1 MSKSGSIGL
10 LVAMLAGFVRPA
22 AAQETIADNKSFEV
36 GVWVQDLYNLSV
48 ADGSFSADLWI
59 WSRGI
64 NPKREP
70 LKTMQF
76 VNMTSARENGLYQQQ
91 QKGNIYWAQRLVQGK
106 FRYDWDVSNYPFD
119 RHSLQIV
126 IDEGLDD
133 TTAFKYLVDSRGS
146 DYSSKIKLGGWR
158 ITGFKVEG
166 RPAQYNTTFGNPEL
180 AYDNRSLYP
189 EIVVTLDIQRDEI
202 MSFLKLLSIL
212 LIAFGLSLLTYLL
225 PGEAM
230 DARLG
235 LVVGAIFAGAFN
247 MREAS
252 AVLGADQGL
261 TLVDQIHVTA
271 LVIVLGATIAAVKSR
286 RMVQEG
292 RPEKEV
298 RRFNYYC
305 LAASLVS
312 FAIATTVLIAV
323 AIQQG

>member
-1 MSKSGSIGL
+1 MSKGGSLALVVAL
-10 LVAMLAGFVRPA
+10 LVGLVRPA
-22 AAQETIADNKSFEV
+22 AAQETITDDKSFEV
-36 GVWVQDLYNLSV
+36 GIWVQDLYDLSV
-48 ADGSFSADLWI
+48 ADGSFSADIWL

-64 NPKREP
+64 HPTREP

-76 VNMTSARENGLYQQQ
+76 VNLTSARENGLYQQQ
-91 QKGNIYWAQRLVQGK
+91 KKGNIYWAQRLVQGK
-106 FRYDWDVSNYPFD
+106 FRYGWDVSNYPFD
-119 RHSLQIV
+119 RHSLKIV

-133 TTAFKYLVDSRGS
+133 TTAFKYIVDSRGS
-146 DYSSKIKLGGWR
+146 DYYNKINLGGWR

-166 RPAQYNTTFGNPEL
+166 RPAQYNTTFGNPAL

-189 EIVVTLDIQRDEI
+189 EIIVTLDIERDEL
-202 MSFLKLLSIL
+202 MSFLKMLSIL

-225 PGEAM
+225 PGDAM

-261 TLVDQIHVTA
+261 TLVDQIHVAA
-271 LVIVLGATIAAVKSR
+271 LLIVLGATVAAVKSR
-286 RMVQEG
+286 RMIHAG
-292 RPEKEV
+292 RTENEV
-298 RRFNYYC
+298 KRFNYYC
-305 LAASLVS
+305 LSAAVVA
-312 FAIATTVLIAV
+312 FAVAGSVLIAI